1 LSVVPGEYCGD
12 CGMALERG
20 ARCPRCGSRHPRPLP
35 PRARW
40 CCYNCSADVGVRS
53 RKCSQCGGRQ
63 FLPHGFEPTMRG
75 MTALLREEK
84 TLGGP
89 RRMPAPSVVSQAERM
104 QTATPAVRQAE
115 RPQTRDRQSPV
126 RTQKNS
132 NAIWWVLIVLA
143 GMWIL
148 GTITKSLTNST
159 PLPAG
164 PANQATIQK
173 NHDYMESL
181 TRTMRA
187 DDGPYGP

>member
-1 LSVVPGEYCGD
+1 MSVVPGEYCGD

-20 ARCPRCGSRHPRPLP
+20 ARCPRCGSRRPRPLP

-53 RKCSQCGGRQ
+53 RKCPQCGGRQ
-63 FLPHGFEPTMRG
+63 FLPRGFEPTMRG

-89 RRMPAPSVVSQAERM
+89 RRMPTPSVSQAERM

-126 RTQKNS
+126 RTQKSS

-148 GTITKSLTNST
+148 GTITKSLTDNA
-159 PLPAG
+159 PDIQPG
-164 PANQATIQK
+164 QAFLQK
-173 NHDYMESL
+173 QHDYRESMARPL
-181 TRTMRA
+181 TE
-187 DDGPYGP
+187 DDWRLYAP